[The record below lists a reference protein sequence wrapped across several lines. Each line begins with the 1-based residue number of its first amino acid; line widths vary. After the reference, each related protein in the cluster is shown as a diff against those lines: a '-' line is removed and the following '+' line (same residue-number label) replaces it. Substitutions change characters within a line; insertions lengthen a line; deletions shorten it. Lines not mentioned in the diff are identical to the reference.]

1 MLSMTVLLLSF
12 LGVPSHAYFSYY
24 TAQRF
29 TDFTLCMLTDRGVI
43 ANLLRYDEH
52 TALYNCS
59 ASRDCWYCEFL
70 DDQIITFG
78 TGCNDTIAVPV
89 SVVLEQAHGPYSVLF
104 DDMPPFIYYGREF
117 GIFVMDVFMF
127 YPVLVLFF
135 LSVLPYATLILE
147 MCVSVLFVIYGVYSG
162 AYLAMGIFATTLII
176 HSIVV
181 LRQLLWLCLAW
192 RYRCTLHASFIS
204 ADGKVYPVDPGLP
217 IAASGNRLLVPGRPT
232 IDYAVAYGSKVN
244 LVRLGAAE
252 VWEP

>member
-1 MLSMTVLLLSF
+1 MLSMTVLLLPF
-12 LGVPSHAYFSYY
+12 WGVPSHAYFSYY

-59 ASRDCWYCEFL
+59 ASKDCWYCTFL
-70 DDQIITFG
+70 DEQVITFG
-78 TGCNDTIAVPV
+78 TGCNDTHSVPV

-117 GIFVMDVFMF
+117 GVLVMDVFMF

-135 LSVLPYATLILE
+135 LSVLPYVTLIFE
-147 MCVSVLFVIYGVYSG
+147 VCVSVLFVIYGIYSG
-162 AYLAMGIFATTLII
+162 AYLAMGIFATTLIV
-176 HSIVV
+176 HSVV
-181 LRQLLWLCLAW
+181 GLRQLPRLCLAW
-192 RYRCTLHASFIS
+192 RYRCTLHSSFIS
-204 ADGKVYPVDPGLP
+204 AEGKGDTVDPRLP
-217 IAASGNRLLVPGRPT
+217 IAAFGNRLLVPGRPLN
-232 IDYAVAYGSKVN
+232 DYKEAYGSTVN

>member
-1 MLSMTVLLLSF
+1 MLSMIVLLSLF
-12 LGVPSHAYFSYY
+12 LVAPSHAYFSYY

-59 ASRDCWYCEFL
+59 ASEHCWYCTFL
-70 DDQIITFG
+70 DEQVITFG
-78 TGCNDTIAVPV
+78 TGCNNTYSVPV
-89 SVVLEQAHGPYSVLF
+89 SVVLEQAHGPYSTLF

-135 LSVLPYATLILE
+135 LTVLPYPTLIVE
-147 MCVSVLFVIYGVYSG
+147 MCVSVLFVIYGLYSG
-162 AYLAMGIFATTLII
+162 AYLAGAIFGATFLV
-176 HSIVV
+176 HAVVV

-192 RYRCTLHASFIS
+192 RYRCTLHSSFIS
-204 ADGKVYPVDPGLP
+204 AEGNVYPIDPSLP
-217 IAASGNRLLVPGRPT
+217 VAALGNRLLTSGRPL

-244 LVRLGAAE
+244 LVKLGAAE